1 MEKACFVPFVST
13 QDARGGF
20 EKPFDCHYLSG
31 VHIEF
36 KCDEA
41 FVSTSNKNVLR
52 GLHFQL
58 SAPQKKLV
66 FCSLGGGIAILV
78 DLRANSEEL
87 GKPYLYGVS
96 EERKELLYIP
106 RGFGFGFLS
115 LNDNT
120 RVVNFCD
127 GKYDRDSDTGVRI
140 DDSVFGIKLPIP
152 FQETIRSEKDRNLME
167 FSEYLRNPMKG

>member
-1 MEKACFVPFVST
+1 MKGRIDRIMEKACFVPFVST

-66 FCSLGGGIAILV
+66 FCSLGGVLQ
-78 DLRANSEEL
+78 S
-87 GKPYLYGVS
+87 
-96 EERKELLYIP
+96 
-106 RGFGFGFLS
+106 LS
-115 LNDNT
+115 ICAQT
-120 RVVNFCD
+120 
-127 GKYDRDSDTGVRI
+127 VR
-140 DDSVFGIKLPIP
+140 
-152 FQETIRSEKDRNLME
+152 N
-167 FSEYLRNPMKG
+167 